1 LKSRSFSK
9 PKPNPAKPAQDSAK
23 PGKAK
28 AKENAWIS
36 LDFLCRFET
45 FQALAL
51 TPRGKNIFSRR
62 APTIGREGQGVRE
75 ERKQRRHRHDP
86 GNANL
91 YSMVSD

>member
-51 TPRGKNIFSRR
+51 TPRGKNIFPAARR
-62 APTIGREGQGVRE
+62 STGGQGGRE

-91 YSMVSD
+91 YSMISD